1 MTVAEMFYRL
11 CEMGYAQA
19 VDCLSSVNGFTKET
33 AEDILYWATGY
44 RDFEE
49 EEEEEEVEQKCFACG
64 KRP

>member
-33 AEDILYWATGY
+33 AEDILYWATGC

-49 EEEEEEVEQKCFACG
+49 EEEEEEVE
-64 KRP
+64 